1 MKKGLKTALI
11 IIGVVVL
18 LGIIGFITWGL
29 TPLGP
34 DNEAL
39 GAMES
44 NANVTVKESGNF
56 IVFTPTSN
64 KPITGFIFYPGGHVD
79 YRSYAPIAQE
89 IASHGYMV
97 SIVRM
102 PLSLAVFGINKAD
115 EVITAYPD
123 MRYWV
128 IGGHSLGGSMA
139 ASYADK
145 HRDKMQG
152 LVLWASYPVTSDNL
166 SSTNLKGLTTFGS
179 NDQVMNRD
187 NFNATRELLPPGTIM
202 RVIQGGNHAQFG
214 NYGLQPGDG
223 TATISAA
230 DQQTQA
236 ADLTVRLLRAV
247 EGE

>member
-1 MKKGLKTALI
+1 MKKSVKITLI
-11 IIGVVVL
+11 IIGIVTL

-34 DNEAL
+34 SSEAL
-39 GAMES
+39 AALES
-44 NANVTVKESGNF
+44 NVHVTVEDKGNF
-56 IVFTPTSN
+56 IVFTPTSHI
-64 KPITGFIFYPGGHVD
+64 PITGFILYPGGHVD

-89 IASHGYMV
+89 IASHGYRV

-102 PLSLAVFGINKAD
+102 PLSLAVFGIDRAD
-115 EVITAYPD
+115 EVISAYPN

-139 ASYADK
+139 AAYARSHSDK
-145 HRDKMQG
+145 VQG
-152 LVLWASYPVTSDNL
+152 VAFWASYPSTSDDL
-166 SSTNLKGLTTFGS
+166 STTDLKGLSTYGS
-179 NDQVMNRD
+179 NDQVLDRD
-187 NFNATRELLPPGTIM
+187 NFNDTVSLLPHGTILQ
-202 RVIQGGNHAQFG
+202 VIQGGNHAQFG

-230 DQQTQA
+230 DQQAQA
-236 ADLTVRLLRAV
+236 ADLTARLLRAV

>member
-1 MKKGLKTALI
+1 MKKGLKIVLI
-11 IIGVVVL
+11 ITGIVL
-18 LGIIGFITWGL
+18 LLGGIGFITWGL

-34 DNEAL
+34 TNEAL
-39 GAMES
+39 AAMES
-44 NANVTVKESGNF
+44 NANVTIQDKGNF
-56 IVFTPTSN
+56 IVFTPSRNT
-64 KPITGFIFYPGGHVD
+64 PITGFIFYPGGHVD

-102 PLSLAVFGINKAD
+102 PLSLAVFGINNAD

-139 ASYADK
+139 ASYAQK
-145 HRDKMQG
+145 HTDTVQG
-152 LVLWASYPVTSDNL
+152 LAFWASYPGISDDL
-166 SSTNLKGLTTFGS
+166 SSTNLKGLSTYGS
-179 NDQVMNRD
+179 NDQVLNRD
-187 NFNATRELLPPGTIM
+187 NFNATLALLPPGTIM
-202 RVIQGGNHAQFG
+202 QVIQGGNHAQFG

-230 DQQTQA
+230 DQQAQA

>member
-1 MKKGLKTALI
+1 MKKSVTITLI
-11 IIGVVVL
+11 IIGIIT

-34 DNEAL
+34 TSEAL
-39 GAMES
+39 AAMES
-44 NANVTVKESGNF
+44 NANVTVQDKGNF
-56 IVFTPTSN
+56 IVFTPTSHI
-64 KPITGFIFYPGGHVD
+64 PITGFILYPGGHVD

-89 IASHGYMV
+89 ITSHGYSV

-102 PLSLAVFGINKAD
+102 PLSLAVFGIDRAD
-115 EVITAYPD
+115 EVISAYPD

-139 ASYADK
+139 AAYARSHSDK
-145 HRDKMQG
+145 VQG
-152 LVLWASYPVTSDNL
+152 VAFWASYPGSSDDL
-166 SSTNLKGLTTFGS
+166 STTDLKGLSTYGS
-179 NDQVMNRD
+179 NDQVLDRD
-187 NFNATRELLPPGTIM
+187 NFNDTVSLLPHGTIM
-202 RVIQGGNHAQFG
+202 KVIQGGNHAQFG

-230 DQQTQA
+230 DQQRQA
-236 ADLTVRLLRAV
+236 ADLTARLLRAV